1 MLNKALVLNLSTAAF
16 SFQVNDPETHSHHEP
31 VHARRR
37 DPDNLPQTVQ
47 TRNVTPKGVQ
57 PPALCHASATREG
70 P

>member
-1 MLNKALVLNLSTAAF
+1 MVSVLNHITTAF
-16 SFQVNDPETHSHHEP
+16 LFQVNDPETHWNHEP
-31 VHARRR
+31 VAAWRHDA
-37 DPDNLPQTVQ
+37 DNSPQSIQ